1 MMKTTVSW
9 FISLFCVVLLTLS
22 APPARAAGGVQVAA
36 GQQTILTMNG
46 TITRMALANPEVAD
60 VVVLAEGE
68 LRVLGLKPGR
78 TRLDVWSG
86 GKRQSYLIEVVL
98 DVGGLRD
105 ALARDPDTEGV
116 RVESDSG
123 GAVRLSGHLDSLA
136 AHDKALRLARAHVTD
151 KLVDRTTVDG
161 EHTVAVDVKFAALSI
176 SSLKALG
183 FDFRMLGSTFFAIT
197 SPGSVSSFSFTQ
209 DSTSSSFSIES
220 GLPVSDAFNLFIGD
234 HSTGSLGILG
244 VLSGAD
250 LAQVLA
256 EPTLVV
262 RSGENASFL
271 AGGEVPIPV
280 PQGTNGIGIE
290 YKTFGVKLEI
300 AATVVSPS
308 RILLRLAP
316 EVSEPDYG
324 NAVSIDGVS
333 VPGFKKRTTS
343 TTVELGDGESLV
355 LSGLLY
361 STSGHNDDRVP
372 GLGEIPI
379 LGTFFKRTRSE
390 RERQELVIIA
400 TPRLVS
406 AMPRNWRPEL
416 PGERLGK
423 EYQPSMGD
431 MLMDRNTVSDAMV
444 RYGLSR

>member
-1 MMKTTVSW
+1 MTKTTISW
-9 FISLFCVVLLTLS
+9 FLSLLCVLLL
-22 APPARAAGGVQVAA
+22 ALPAQAAGRVEVAA
-36 GQQTILTMNG
+36 GQQTILTLRG
-46 TITRMALANPEVAD
+46 GITRMAVADPEVAD

-68 LRVLGLKPGR
+68 LRVLGVKPGR
-78 TRLDVWSG
+78 TQLDVWSG
-86 GKRQSYLIEVVL
+86 GKRHSFLIEVAP
-98 DVGGLRD
+98 DMGGLRE
-105 ALARDPDTEGV
+105 ALARDPDTAGV
-116 RVESDSG
+116 RVDSDSA
-123 GAVRLSGHLDSLA
+123 GAVRLSGRLDSLA

-151 KLVDRTTVDG
+151 KLIDRTTVDG
-161 EHTVAVDVKFAALSI
+161 EQTVAVDVKFAALSVT
-176 SSLKALG
+176 SLKALG
-183 FDFRMLGSTFFAIT
+183 FDFRMFGSTFFAIT
-197 SPGSVSSFSFTQ
+197 SPGSVSSFSFSK
-209 DSTSSSFSIES
+209 DSTGASSFEYES
-220 GLPVSDAFNLFIGD
+220 GLPVADAFNLFVGD
-234 HSTGSLGILG
+234 HSSGTMGILG

-271 AGGEVPIPV
+271 AGGELPIPV

-290 YKTFGVKLEI
+290 YKTFGVKLDV

-308 RILLRLAP
+308 RILLRLTP
-316 EVSEPDYG
+316 EVSEPDFG

-361 STSGHNDDRVP
+361 STSGHNDDRIP
-372 GLGEIPI
+372 GLADIPI
-379 LGTFFKRTRSE
+379 LGTFFKRTRAE
-390 RERQELVIIA
+390 RERQELVVIA

-416 PGERLGK
+416 PGERVGK
-423 EYQPSMGD
+423 EYQPDLGD
-431 MLMDRNTVSDAMV
+431 MLLDRNTLSDALV